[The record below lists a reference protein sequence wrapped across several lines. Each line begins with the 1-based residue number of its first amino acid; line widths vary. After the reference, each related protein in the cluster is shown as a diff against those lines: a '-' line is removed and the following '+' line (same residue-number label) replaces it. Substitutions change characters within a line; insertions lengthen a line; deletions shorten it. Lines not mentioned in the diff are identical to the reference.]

1 MASRS
6 LLSIAAAAALGMT
19 LTLAAPVK
27 QADARV
33 SIFLGSGYY
42 GPGYYGP
49 GFYDPY
55 YGYGYGYGYHHH
67 YRHHCGW
74 KRYRIKVWYHGHRH
88 WRWVR
93 RRVCW

>member
-55 YGYGYGYGYHHH
+55 YGYGYGYHHH

-74 KRYRIKVWYHGHRH
+74 KRYRIKVWHHGHRH